1 MRTINVQDAKTHLS
15 RLLRDVEAG
24 EEIAIARNG
33 HVIARLVRAA
43 PRGPQLGGWEGRV
56 TWDEDAFAPMTDR
69 ALAQWEGPI
78 FPTPET
84 SSSTSAS
91 SPSASSPSASSPSAS
106 SEPLS
111 SPSARGDR
119 ASAER

>member
-33 HVIARLVRAA
+33 QVIARLVRAA

-69 ALAQWEGPI
+69 ALAHWEGPI

-91 SPSASSPSASSPSAS
+91 SPSASSPSASS
-106 SEPLS
+106 EPLS
-111 SPSARGDR
+111 SRSARGDR